1 MNSVANDE
9 AALKK
14 HEEDIMQ
21 MGSELSKMKRTEE
34 LRQLIEKARPFLESL
49 GKAKAAKLVRDLVDL
64 CLIIDDANGDIKV
77 FLYITLKIIFGR

>member
-9 AALKK
+9 ATLKQR
-14 HEEDIMQ
+14 EEDIMQ
-21 MGSELSKMKRTEE
+21 MGNKLSKMKRTEE

-64 CLIIDDANGDIKV
+64 CLVIDDTNGDVKV
-77 FLYITLKIIFGR
+77 